1 MGPNPFHP
9 AAPEPLFFTSSRSS
23 TEIWRN
29 KRNLLRT
36 ALHVCWLQGRPF
48 FVFAADSFVGH
59 LNFQL
64 QTIISSHTARKCLQK
79 KETSPRREGG
89 GGPEEGGFELGCPA
103 ALRETSSRPRATLFF
118 SAGFFSLEKKRVQ
131 TSKTWFVLGDRG
143 KILRIRLKTERR
155 ILSCLICCA
164 ATRANRQN
172 RKPYLPSRE
181 RSLCASDFPRGDE
194 RITPANRTGLRC
206 F

>member
-1 MGPNPFHP
+1 MLI
-9 AAPEPLFFTSSRSS
+9 LFAYVSDTD
-23 TEIWRN
+23 
-29 KRNLLRT
+29 
-36 ALHVCWLQGRPF
+36 G
-48 FVFAADSFVGH
+48 FVGR
-59 LNFQL
+59 LNFSPANDHIKPYCAKV
-64 QTIISSHTARKCLQK
+64 TSK
-79 KETSPRREGG
+79 KNKLSRVGGRGRFRGREG
-89 GGPEEGGFELGCPA
+89 LSWAAPA

-181 RSLCASDFPRGDE
+181 RSLCA
-194 RITPANRTGLRC
+194 
-206 F
+206 

>member
-1 MGPNPFHP
+1 MNFSP
-9 AAPEPLFFTSSRSS
+9 ANDHIKPYCAKVTSKKNKLSR
-23 TEIWRN
+23 
-29 KRNLLRT
+29 
-36 ALHVCWLQGRPF
+36 VGGRGRF
-48 FVFAADSFVGH
+48 RG
-59 LNFQL
+59 
-64 QTIISSHTARKCLQK
+64 
-79 KETSPRREGG
+79 REG
-89 GGPEEGGFELGCPA
+89 LSWAAPA

-172 RKPYLPSRE
+172 RKPYFPSRV
-181 RSLCASDFPRGDE
+181 RSLCASR
-194 RITPANRTGLRC
+194 RTPEEKTLHLYIYILTESENVYKTFTIKKIVNIL
-206 F
+206 